1 MSITAENGIVVWR
14 MPPNRARKIATLLR
28 RYTRAFSEATRLD
41 TAATQAEQPMPRS
54 IHSQ

>member
-1 MSITAENGIVVWR
+1 MSITAENGQVVWR
-14 MPPNRARKIATLLR
+14 MTPNRARKIASLLR

-41 TAATQAEQPMPRS
+41 SAATEAEQPMPRS